1 MRRNIQCKSR
11 GTVHEVHGTECHNER
26 GGRRKSHSIKEVELV
41 RLEEMEKAKAR
52 NAENDDNFTRESKN
66 RARHRVRQVYD
77 QEAASFRNKESETE
91 EMELEGDDAPEIDE
105 DGGMERRNQRHE
117 CYFCDTF
124 HN

>member
-1 MRRNIQCKSR
+1 MGLLLLFFILLLRSWPFSPRYLGQKVFSL
-11 GTVHEVHGTECHNER
+11 HEWPDVPF
-26 GGRRKSHSIKEVELV
+26 
-41 RLEEMEKAKAR
+41 
-52 NAENDDNFTRESKN
+52 D
-66 RARHRVRQVYD
+66 
-77 QEAASFRNKESETE
+77 ESETE

>member
-1 MRRNIQCKSR
+1 M
-11 GTVHEVHGTECHNER
+11 
-26 GGRRKSHSIKEVELV
+26 
-41 RLEEMEKAKAR
+41 EEMEKAKAR

-117 CYFCDTF
+117 CYFCDKDFSQLSNLKKHERVHTGEKPF
-124 HN
+124 K